1 MTEIKTCLT
10 QAEQQ
15 ALQAKLFAL
24 LARQVRNYT
33 KGESDSVPWR
43 RPRHSWTRSVLLW
56 GWT

>member
-1 MTEIKTCLT
+1 MTEIKTRLT

-33 KGESDSVPWR
+33 KG
-43 RPRHSWTRSVLLW
+43 
-56 GWT
+56 